1 MNSSNLEKLK
11 ILVYDCLTEH
21 CVFHI
26 QTSPPIVGVDKIYQM
41 QCMTLKSAPDW
52 YVLFS
57 KMKRIKKRIWAL
69 KGKSSGTLPHNMTLL
84 DKKTSYWN
92 FLGMP
97 IEKLDEFHQLQKQ
110 KYDTL
115 ISQNKMIRFERSTT
129 WYFFLNRECKKFEKV
144 MAYHAQL
151 EIFEK

>member
-11 ILVYDCLTEH
+11 IFLYDVLSEKCI
-21 CVFHI
+21 FHI
-26 QTSPPIVGVDKIYQM
+26 QTSPPVVGAEKIYEM

-52 YVLFS
+52 YVLVS
-57 KMKRIKKRIWAL
+57 KMRRIKKRIMSV
-69 KGKSSGTLPHNMTLL
+69 KSKSSGTLPHNMTLL

-115 ISQNKMIRFERSTT
+115 ISQNKMIKFERSAT

-144 MAYHAQL
+144 MAYQTQL